1 MNNLHLVLGGP
12 GCGKTTRL
20 LELCEQELARGV
32 PPTAIAFVTFTKNAA
47 TEARERAAE
56 KFGFSAE
63 DDLPWFRTIHSL
75 AYAKLN
81 MTRDEMMDRRD
92 WTTFGEVVGERLSG
106 MASSEDG
113 APVGVSGRE
122 VGDQLLRISDY
133 ASTTCVPLEQAWHDL
148 DEAVDWWRLQRFTQ
162 ALAAYKADTGK
173 MDFTDLLHTYVAQG
187 TPVDVQV
194 AFIDEAQDLTAAQWR
209 AVRHAF
215 AGAERVYVGGDDDQ
229 AIYHWA
235 GADVQQFLN
244 LTATPEVLH
253 LSHRLPRQIHAL
265 SQQVARRISARY
277 VKQFTPSDRDG
288 TIEWH
293 QHAHAVDMS
302 DAGFTPKRPGHYE
315 WFLLARNNYMLRPL
329 EAVVREY
336 GFNYSTRLGP
346 AVRPHDVRMM
356 QLWERLRSGK
366 VSDMSAAELRA
377 LSKLLG
383 QPKPQTREAARYTLA
398 EFGWDAW
405 ARKPWFEALTGL
417 PTDRRDYYLACLR
430 RGEKLT
436 KAPRIHIDTIHGV
449 KGQEAD
455 KVMLLTDM
463 SGRTAASYRLNAD
476 NEHRVFYVGITRAEQ
491 QLHIVMPQSDQAYPL
506 A

>member
-1 MNNLHLVLGGP
+1 VNNLHLVLGGP

-47 TEARERAAE
+47 TEARERAAA

-63 DDLPWFRTIHSL
+63 EDLPWFRTIHSL

-92 WTTFGEVVGERLSG
+92 WATFGEVVGETISG
-106 MASSEDG
+106 VVMSED
-113 APVGVSGRE
+113 APVTPSGRE
-122 VGDQLLRISDY
+122 YGDVMLRICDY
-133 ASTTCVPLEQAWHDL
+133 ASTTCVALREAWHAL
-148 DEAVDWWRLQRFTQ
+148 AEAVPWFRLQRFAD
-162 ALAAYKADTGK
+162 ALAAFKQDTGK
-173 MDFTDLLHTYVAQG
+173 MDFTDLLHSYVTQG

-194 AFIDEAQDLTAAQWR
+194 AFIDEAQDLTAAQWA

-235 GADVQQFLN
+235 GADVQQFLQ

-265 SQQVARRISARY
+265 SQQVAQRISARY

-288 TIEWH
+288 LIAWH
-293 QHAHAVDMS
+293 QHASGVDMS
-302 DAGFTPKRPGHYE
+302 EGK
-315 WFLLARNNYMLRPL
+315 WFLLARNTYMLRPL
-329 EAVVREY
+329 EALVREY
-336 GFNYSTRLGP
+336 GFNYSTRQGP
-346 AVRPHDVRMM
+346 AVRPHEVRMM
-356 QLWERLRSGK
+356 QLWERLRHGK
-366 VSDMSAAELRA
+366 APDMSASEVRGLA
-377 LSKLLG
+377 KLLN
-383 QPKPQTREAARYTLA
+383 QPKPQTREAARYPLT

-405 ARKPWFEALTGL
+405 ARMPWFEALVGL
-417 PTDRRDYYLACLR
+417 PSDRRDYYLACLR

-436 KAPRIHIDTIHGV
+436 KDPRIHINTIHGV
-449 KGQEAD
+449 KGQEAAN
-455 KVMLLTDM
+455 VLLMSDM
-463 SGRTAASYRLNAD
+463 SGRTATSYRLNAD
-476 NEHRVFYVGITRAEQ
+476 NEHRVFYVGITRAEH